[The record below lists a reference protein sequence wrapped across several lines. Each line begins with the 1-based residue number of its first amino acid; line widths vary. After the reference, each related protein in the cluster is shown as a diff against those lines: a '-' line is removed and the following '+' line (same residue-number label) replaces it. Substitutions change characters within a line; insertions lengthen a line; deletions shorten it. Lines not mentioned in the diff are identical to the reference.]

1 MTTIPRLH
9 CDQPLATGAEVPG
22 DEAAARYFGSVLRRG
37 PGDPLL
43 LFNARDGEFAAT
55 IAAVRKDRIAFTLGA
70 RLRAPAAAV
79 DIRLVVAVLKRDA
92 MEWAVQKA
100 TELGVASIAP
110 VFCLRSVPDRLNT
123 DRLRAIAR
131 EAAEQSER
139 LDVPAIAEPMPL
151 HRLLDGWDA
160 TPLLVGAE
168 RAGAAPL
175 PTALAGRRPPLALLV
190 GPEGGFAGAELDDMT
205 RRAFVVPTSLGP
217 RILRADTAVV
227 AALAVMQALAGDA
240 SGP

>member
-1 MTTIPRLH
+1 MTTIPRLF
-9 CDQPLATGAEVPG
+9 CDQPLVTGAEVPG
-22 DEAAARYFGSVLRRG
+22 DEAAARYLGSVLRRG

-43 LFNARDGEFAAT
+43 LFNARDGEYAAT
-55 IAAVRKDRIAFTLGA
+55 IATLRKDRIAFSVGD
-70 RLRAPAAAV
+70 RQSAPAAAP
-79 DIRLVVAVLKRDA
+79 DIRLVLAALKRDA

-100 TELGVASIAP
+100 TELGVARIAP
-110 VFCLRSVPDRLNT
+110 VFCLRSVPDRLNI

-139 LDVPAIAEPMPL
+139 LDVPTIAEPVAL
-151 HRLLDGWDA
+151 HRLLDAWDG
-160 TPLLVGAE
+160 TPLLVAAE
-168 RAGAAPL
+168 RRDAPPL
-175 PTALAGRRPPLALLV
+175 ALALAGRRPPLAVLV

-205 RRAFVVPTSLGP
+205 RRAFVVPASLGP

-240 SGP
+240 S

>member
-1 MTTIPRLH
+1 MTTIPRLF
-9 CDQPLATGAEVPG
+9 CDQALAPGLAVPG
-22 DEAAARYFGSVLRRG
+22 DEAAARYLVAVLRRG

-55 IAAVRKDRIAFTLGA
+55 IATVRKDRIGFNVGV
-70 RLRAPAAAV
+70 RLRAPAAIPDV
-79 DIRLVVAVLKRDA
+79 RLVLAALKRDA

-100 TELGVASIAP
+100 TELGVARIAP

-139 LDVPAIAEPMPL
+139 LDVPAIAEPVAL
-151 HRLLDGWDA
+151 HRLLDAWDG
-160 TPLLVGAE
+160 TTLLVAAE
-168 RAGAAPL
+168 RRDVPPL
-175 PTALAGRRPPLALLV
+175 AVALAGRRPPLAVLV
-190 GPEGGFAGAELDDMT
+190 GPEGGLARAELDDMT
-205 RRAFVVPTSLGP
+205 RRAFLVPVSLGP

-240 SGP
+240 S